1 MALRLEIY
9 LHKKKMECLEECS
22 LKTYMELIDIIDR
35 QNKLIAELVNENL
48 EQEAIIENLMVI
60 QLSE

>member
-1 MALRLEIY
+1 M
-9 LHKKKMECLEECS
+9 EECS

-48 EQEAIIENLMVI
+48 EQEAIIKNLMDVK
-60 QLSE
+60 LSE

>member
-1 MALRLEIY
+1 M
-9 LHKKKMECLEECS
+9 KECS
-22 LKTYMELIDIIDR
+22 LKTCMELIDIIDR

>member
-1 MALRLEIY
+1 
-9 LHKKKMECLEECS
+9 
-22 LKTYMELIDIIDR
+22 MELIDIIDW

>member
-1 MALRLEIY
+1 M
-9 LHKKKMECLEECS
+9 EECS

-35 QNKLIAELVNENL
+35 QNKLIAELVSENL
-48 EQEAIIENLMVI
+48 EQEAIIKNLMVM

>member
-1 MALRLEIY
+1 L
-9 LHKKKMECLEECS
+9 KECS
-22 LKTYMELIDIIDR
+22 LKTCMELIDIIDR

>member
-1 MALRLEIY
+1 
-9 LHKKKMECLEECS
+9 
-22 LKTYMELIDIIDR
+22 MELIDIIDR

>member
-1 MALRLEIY
+1 M
-9 LHKKKMECLEECS
+9 KECS
-22 LKTYMELIDIIDR
+22 LKTCMELIDIIGR

>member
-1 MALRLEIY
+1 M
-9 LHKKKMECLEECS
+9 KECS
-22 LKTYMELIDIIDR
+22 LKTCMELIDIIDR
-35 QNKLIAELVNENL
+35 QNKLIAELVSENL

>member
-1 MALRLEIY
+1 M
-9 LHKKKMECLEECS
+9 KECS

-48 EQEAIIENLMVI
+48 EQEAIIKNLMSVT
-60 QLSE
+60 LSDSES